1 MARYEITDLCSKIRK
16 IEAIP
21 TSSST
26 FTDEDLTEL
35 LNMELQSYV
44 VPVIQKVR
52 EEYFVIVEEVPFA
65 NVIDIPPEAI
75 GMRLRDVASVNG
87 AQLSNIPRL
96 NPEEQNF
103 GTGLFGYIIRNNQ
116 IIFSASITGITTIQ
130 LSYYKRPND
139 LTSTDYVKVTSKN
152 GSNVLGVTGIPLDWA
167 IGTTVDVIGK
177 TVPFIGKKYG
187 SALVAVGITTITVDA
202 ATYASAEI
210 GDYISTEGYSPV
222 PQYIPVEAHN
232 LLIQSAAMRC
242 LESLGDREGW
252 KVSNTKLEKMEADLI
267 NLLAPRVD
275 SQSKKVINRSTITH
289 FMRGN

>member
-52 EEYFVIVEEVPFA
+52 EEYFVIVETVPFA
-65 NVIDIPPEAI
+65 LVIDIPPEAI
-75 GMRLRDVASVNG
+75 GMRLRDVTSIRG
-87 AQLSNIPRL
+87 TTITNIPRL
-96 NPEEQNF
+96 NPEELSL

-116 IIFSASITGITTIQ
+116 IIFSAEIKSIDSIQ
-130 LSYYKRPND
+130 LSYYKKPND
-139 LTSTDYVKVTSKN
+139 LTVTNFVKVTAKN
-152 GSNVLGVTGIPLDWA
+152 GAGVMSVTGIPTTWT
-167 IGTTVDVIGK
+167 IGTPVDVIGK
-177 TVPFIGKKYG
+177 AVPFIGKKYG
-187 SALVAVGITTITVDA
+187 ATITGVSSTTITVDID
-202 ATYASAEI
+202 TYNLISV
-210 GDYISTEGYSPV
+210 GDYVAAEGYSPV
-222 PQYIPVEAHN
+222 PQYLPTEAHN

-252 KVSNTKLEKMEADLI
+252 KIANTKLAKMEADLI

-275 SQSKKVINRSTITH
+275 SQSKKVINRNTITNYL
-289 FMRGN
+289 RGN